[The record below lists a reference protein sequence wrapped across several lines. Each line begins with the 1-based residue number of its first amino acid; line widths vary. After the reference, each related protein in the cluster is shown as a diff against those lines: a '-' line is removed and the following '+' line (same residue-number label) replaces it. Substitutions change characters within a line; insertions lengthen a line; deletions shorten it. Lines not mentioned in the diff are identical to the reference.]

1 MNDFDETT
9 DVRGDESLRECPA
22 CGLLPREHYRPDA
35 TLEARES
42 VDERPTGRLYHA
54 VQVAVGDAETTL
66 LVGSWCELERDRAY
80 RIEKSGPDATVRGL
94 VAVELDERD
103 AETGRYRF
111 P

>member
-9 DVRGDESLRECPA
+9 DAERAEARECPA
-22 CGLLPREHYRPDA
+22 CGLLPREHYRPNA
-35 TLEARES
+35 ALEVRES
-42 VDERPTGRLYHA
+42 AGERPAVRLYRA
-54 VQVAVGDAETTL
+54 VPVAVGGAETTL
-66 LVGSWCELERDRAY
+66 LVGPWCELEPNCAY
-80 RIEKSGPDATVRGL
+80 RIEKSGPDATASGL